1 MTAVLVSTLVLAFQS
16 KSATVVKTV
25 DLAKFDKKTVT
36 VVGTVEKYEE
46 RTSKTSKKPY
56 TLFVVKDASGKVN
69 VYLRNR
75 PDVKLKDGTK
85 VSVTGVYTKEKKV
98 GQQTFKNEIDASNDK
113 VKTNGVKLV
122 KK

>member
-1 MTAVLVSTLVLAFQS
+1 MTAVLVSTLVLAFQH
-16 KSATVVKTV
+16 KAAAPVKTA
-25 DLAKFDKKTVT
+25 DLAKYDKKTVT

-56 TLFVVKDASGKVN
+56 TLFVVKDASGQVN

-75 PDVKLKDGTK
+75 PAVKIKDGVK

-98 GQQTFKNEIDASNDK
+98 GKQTFKNEIDASDDK